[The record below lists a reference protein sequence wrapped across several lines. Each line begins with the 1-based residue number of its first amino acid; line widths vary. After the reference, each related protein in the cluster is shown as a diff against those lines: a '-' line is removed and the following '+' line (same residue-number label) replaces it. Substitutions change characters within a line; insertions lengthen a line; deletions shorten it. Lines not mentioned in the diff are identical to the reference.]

1 MVQKVK
7 GLISRTGESIKGFSS
22 DPINN
27 LGFLIPM
34 AICLTSIVT
43 GIVTYIMFI
52 VNGGYSSQVGSI
64 KENGLD
70 GISEGFTSGT
80 TGMMVPGIVGKIL
93 LALVVAEL
101 IVMLI
106 NYFKNRG
113 KGMRIAMIVDL
124 VVMGVVIALSTV
136 VFRIAVGELV
146 FSEEQLYQALGKFE
160 GVTIN
165 LRAILIAYV
174 AVTLVSVIC
183 FIVFTLITAECRW
196 MVGYTAL
203 SLVFANIVMPLFFLI
218 LQNIIPLVS
227 GAVALVVIGALIFFG
242 IKIVASSGGEGG
254 SSPSS
259 SDSSSSG
266 GSWSS
271 SHNEKKVN
279 TGNLSER
286 GEKKRANK
294 ELVIEETCAYVP
306 YFNRTLGFKLWK
318 VHGMMHDYIA
328 SDNGMITREICSLE
342 WFEKG
347 KFHIYESESGRKIKS
362 SEIPWMKQN

>member
-1 MVQKVK
+1 MLYRCNIKSSKRKFKGAYEKMVQKVK

-34 AICLTSIVT
+34 AICLTSI
-43 GIVTYIMFI
+43 
-52 VNGGYSSQVGSI
+52 
-64 KENGLD
+64 
-70 GISEGFTSGT
+70 GT
-80 TGMMVPGIVGKIL
+80 GIVGKIL

-136 VFRIAVGELV
+136 VFWIAVGKLV
-146 FSEEQLYQALGKFE
+146 FSEEQLYQAIGKFE

-227 GAVALVVIGALIFFG
+227 GAVALVVIGALILFG
-242 IKIVASSGGEGG
+242 INIVSSSGGEGG
-254 SSPSS
+254 
-259 SDSSSSG
+259 
-266 GSWSS
+266 
-271 SHNEKKVN
+271 
-279 TGNLSER
+279 
-286 GEKKRANK
+286 
-294 ELVIEETCAYVP
+294 
-306 YFNRTLGFKLWK
+306 
-318 VHGMMHDYIA
+318 
-328 SDNGMITREICSLE
+328 
-342 WFEKG
+342 
-347 KFHIYESESGRKIKS
+347 
-362 SEIPWMKQN
+362 

>member
-1 MVQKVK
+1 MVQIVK

-22 DPINN
+22 APINN
-27 LGFLIPM
+27 LGFFIPM
-34 AICLTSIVT
+34 AICLTSIVA

-80 TGMMVPGIVGKIL
+80 TGMMVSGIVGKIL
-93 LALVVAEL
+93 LALVVSEL

-124 VVMGVVIALSTV
+124 VVMGVVIALPTV
-136 VFRIAVGELV
+136 VFWIAVGELV

-165 LRAILIAYV
+165 LRAILITYL

-203 SLVFANIVMPLFFLI
+203 SLLFAYIVMPLFFLI
-218 LQNIIPLVS
+218 LQNIIPLV
-227 GAVALVVIGALIFFG
+227 AIAVIGALFFFG
-242 IKIVASSGGEGG
+242 IKIFASSGGGGG
-254 SSPSS
+254 SLPSS
-259 SDSSSSG
+259 SGSSSG
-266 GSWSS
+266 SGSWSS
-271 SHNEKKVN
+271 SYNEKKVN

-286 GEKKRANK
+286 GEKKRAQK
-294 ELVIEETCAYVP
+294 EPVKEEACAYVS
-306 YFNRTLGFKLWK
+306 YFNRPFGIKLFK
-318 VHGMMHDYIA
+318 VHGVFYDYIG
-328 SDNGMITREICSLE
+328 SNNGGLATREICTLE
-342 WFEKG
+342 SFEKG
-347 KFHIYESESGRKIKS
+347 KFHIYESESGREIKS
-362 SEIPWMKQN
+362 SEIPWEK

>member
-1 MVQKVK
+1 MIAKIK
-7 GLISRTGESIKGFSS
+7 GLISRTGDSIKNFGT

-27 LGFLIPM
+27 MGFLIPM
-34 AICLTSIVT
+34 AIFLLSIIS

-52 VNGGYSSQVGSI
+52 VNGGYTSQVGNI
-64 KENGLD
+64 KQDGLD

-80 TGMMVPGIVGKIL
+80 TGMMVTGVVSKIL
-93 LALVVAEL
+93 LVLVAVEL
-101 IVMLI
+101 VLMLI
-106 NYFKNRG
+106 NFFKNRG

-124 VVMGVVIALSTV
+124 VAMGIIIALSTV
-136 VFRIAVGELV
+136 VFWIAVGELV
-146 FSEEQLYQALGKFE
+146 FSEDQLYQALGRFE

-165 LRAILIAYV
+165 LKAVLITYAV
-174 AVTLVSVIC
+174 VTLVAVIC

-203 SLVFANIVMPLFFLI
+203 ALVFANIVMPLFFLI

-227 GAVALVVIGALIFFG
+227 GAVALVVIGLIIFVVVKVICSG
-242 IKIVASSGGEGG
+242 GSEGGTTTTSSSKSSG
-254 SSPSS
+254 
-259 SDSSSSG
+259 G

-271 SHNEKKVN
+271 SYAEKKVN

-286 GEKKRANK
+286 GEKKRAGG
-294 ELVIEETCAYVP
+294 ELVIEDTCAYVP
-306 YFNRTLGFKLWK
+306 DFNRTFGFKLWK
-318 VHGMMHDYIA
+318 VHGTIHDYIA
-328 SDNGMITREICSLE
+328 SDNGLTTREVCSLE

-347 KFHIYESESGRKIKS
+347 KFHIYESKSGREIKS

>member
-1 MVQKVK
+1 MIQKVK
-7 GLISRTGESIKGFSS
+7 GLVSRTGESIKGFGA

-27 LGFLIPM
+27 LGFLVPM
-34 AICLTSIVT
+34 AICLTSIIS

-64 KENGLD
+64 KQNGLD
-70 GISEGFTSGT
+70 GISAGFTSGT
-80 TGMMVPGIVGKIL
+80 TGMMVSGIVSKIF
-93 LALVVAEL
+93 LALVIVEL

-124 VVMGVVIALSTV
+124 VAIGVIIALSTV
-136 VFRIAVGELV
+136 VFWIVVGELV
-146 FSEEQLYQALGKFE
+146 FSEDQIYQALGRFE

-165 LRAILIAYV
+165 LRAILIAYAV
-174 AVTLVSVIC
+174 VTLVAVIC

-203 SLVFANIVMPLFFLI
+203 ALVFANIVMPLFFLI
-218 LQNIIPLVS
+218 LQNIIPLVT
-227 GAVALVVIGALIFFG
+227 GAVAIVVIGALIIFE
-242 IKIVASSGGEGG
+242 IKIFASGGGEASSA
-254 SSPSS
+254 SS
-259 SDSSSSG
+259 SSSSG

-271 SHNEKKVN
+271 SYAEKKVN
-279 TGNLSER
+279 TGNLSES
-286 GEKKRANK
+286 GEKKRAK
-294 ELVIEETCAYVP
+294 HELVIEETCAYVP
-306 YFNRTLGFKLWK
+306 DFNRTFGFKLWK
-318 VHGMMHDYIA
+318 IHGMMHDYIA
-328 SDNGMITREICSLE
+328 SDNGMTTREICSLE

-347 KFHIYESESGRKIKS
+347 KFHIYESESGREIKS

>member
-286 GEKKRANK
+286 GEKNVPTKNLLLKRHVRMF
-294 ELVIEETCAYVP
+294 LTLIERLDLN
-306 YFNRTLGFKLWK
+306 F
-318 VHGMMHDYIA
+318 
-328 SDNGMITREICSLE
+328 
-342 WFEKG
+342 
-347 KFHIYESESGRKIKS
+347 GRYM
-362 SEIPWMKQN
+362 E

>member
-1 MVQKVK
+1 MVQKVR

-80 TGMMVPGIVGKIL
+80 TGMMVSGIVDKIL

-136 VFRIAVGELV
+136 VFWIAVGELV

-174 AVTLVSVIC
+174 AVTLVSAIC

-218 LQNIIPLVS
+218 LQNIIPIIGWLLVIVV
-227 GAVALVVIGALIFFG
+227 GILVVKFII
-242 IKIVASSGGEGG
+242 SM
-254 SSPSS
+254 S
-259 SDSSSSG
+259 SDHPEDIKWKKEELARAKERSSNYKASAEQNFKEARDGLNLVFSAETKREWG
-266 GSWSS
+266 RDDL
-271 SHNEKKVN
+271 KKAEYE
-279 TGNLSER
+279 G
-286 GEKKRANK
+286 K
-294 ELVIEETCAYVP
+294 EIRRLEEDID
-306 YFNRTLGFKLWK
+306 R
-318 VHGMMHDYIA
+318 
-328 SDNGMITREICSLE
+328 LE
-342 WFEKG
+342 SKFG
-347 KFHIYESESGRKIKS
+347 K
-362 SEIPWMKQN
+362 QD